1 MNQISLH
8 EPEFDRLDE
17 QAVLETLRSAWVSTG
32 GPKVSEFEAEFA
44 RYVGAKHAVS
54 VSNGT
59 VGLSLMLTTLAR
71 ERGITG
77 TFAVLVP
84 NLTFIATANAVV
96 HAGGVPTFFD
106 TKPGSFNPGVEQIEI
121 ALLANFRTVNGTW
134 LHKDSGI
141 PLLAVMPAH
150 IMGWCGEIEDIR
162 NFCLN
167 QGIDMLEDAAESL
180 GSLLPNE
187 QHLGRHGKASCF
199 SFNGNKILTT
209 GGGGMIVTDDD
220 TFAKRLKHL
229 STTAKTDGL
238 RFVHDEVGFNYR
250 LVNIL
255 AALGCTQLQKLPAR
269 LARKKEIFDT
279 YKASLNKFSQVRVY
293 DEQLCISNNWLVN
306 LIFETKSLREETLS
320 ALNEQGIQARPLWTP
335 NHLQPAYKGYQQSR
349 PSFPNSTEIWEKAL
363 SVPSSPQL
371 SENDLS
377 RICEIIS
384 DVIVRKR
391 AP

>member
-1 MNQISLH
+1 MKQISLH
-8 EPEFDRLDE
+8 EPEFDSLDE

-32 GPKVSEFEAEFA
+32 GPKVNEFEAEFA

-71 ERGITG
+71 EKGISG
-77 TFAVLVP
+77 AFVVLVP

-106 TKPGSFNPGVEQIEI
+106 TKPGSFNPGVEQIEK
-121 ALLANFRTVNGTW
+121 ALYANFRRVKNTW
-134 LHKDSGI
+134 LHKGSEI

-150 IMGWCGEIEDIR
+150 IMGWCGEIEEIR
-162 NFCLN
+162 DFCESL
-167 QGIDMLEDAAESL
+167 GIDMLEDAAESL
-180 GSLLPNE
+180 GSFLPN
-187 QHLGRHGKASCF
+187 QRHLGRHGKASCF

-209 GGGGMIVTDDD
+209 GGGGMIVTEDDS
-220 TFAKRLKHL
+220 FAKRLKHL

-255 AALGCTQLQKLPAR
+255 AAIGCTQLQKLPFR
-269 LARKKEIFDT
+269 LARKKEIFDS
-279 YKASLNKFSQVRVY
+279 YKVSLNKFSQVKVY
-293 DEQLCISNNWLVN
+293 EEPSCISNNWLVN
-306 LIFETKSLREETLS
+306 LIFETNSLREEALS
-320 ALNEQGIQARPLWTP
+320 ALNEHGIQARPLWTP
-335 NHLQPAYKGYQQSR
+335 NHLQPAYAAYHQSDLY
-349 PSFPNSTEIWEKAL
+349 FPNSTDIWEKAL

-371 SENDLS
+371 SENDLT
-377 RICEIIS
+377 RICELIA

-391 AP
+391 TR